1 MESMKKILGT
11 PRIVAGPHE
20 RGADLAAKS
29 SMVDKE

>member
-11 PRIVAGPHE
+11 PRVVAEPHE
-20 RGADLAAKS
+20 RGSDSAAES